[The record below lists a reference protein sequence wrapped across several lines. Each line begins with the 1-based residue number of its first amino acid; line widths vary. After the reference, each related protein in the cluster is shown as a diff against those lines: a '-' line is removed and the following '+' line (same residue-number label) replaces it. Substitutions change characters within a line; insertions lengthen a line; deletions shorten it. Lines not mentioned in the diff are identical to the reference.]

1 MHVQRK
7 FWKRHGKTSLCWAYY
22 CVIDNTYVDLENPWI
37 MRYILC
43 HNNPINAMNLKTQ
56 AKRGLISCFKTNGTL
71 NKHADADHGLV
82 AKIFEE
88 KVNNFLRGKEERH
101 P

>member
-1 MHVQRK
+1 
-7 FWKRHGKTSLCWAYY
+7 
-22 CVIDNTYVDLENPWI
+22 
-37 MRYILC
+37 
-43 HNNPINAMNLKTQ
+43 MNLKTQ